1 MRGISL
7 IVDKTLAEKYK
18 TEYISE
24 GVIKYLVDE
33 LGITED
39 DSSKLHNVLT
49 YSDGRKFLINGNAE
63 DTVSEL
69 LANGVRYRNSPLSY
83 PMKCMLLIWKV
94 RNFSAHNL
102 SGIDF
107 LLTHSYQSILT
118 LLFSAL
124 FLSAKIL

>member
-1 MRGISL
+1 MRKIDLMRGISL

-63 DTVSEL
+63 DTVSE
-69 LANGVRYRNSPLSY
+69 
-83 PMKCMLLIWKV
+83 
-94 RNFSAHNL
+94 
-102 SGIDF
+102 
-107 LLTHSYQSILT
+107 
-118 LLFSAL
+118 
-124 FLSAKIL
+124 